1 MAKADRAA
9 TTMVE
14 ARMMN
19 WVVDSRSSVVVV
31 YRLRGGELYCRSTG
45 DSVDWPGNI
54 DVLVLGG

>member
-19 WVVDSRSSVVVV
+19 WVVDSRSSVIVV

-45 DSVDWPGNI
+45 DSVDWR
-54 DVLVLGG
+54 LC